1 MHMASGAQD
10 TLWRWEDVG
19 GWGVHVGNGGD
30 IFIHVSVNKP
40 NKLIGPPKYLSRI
53 ILWYELFLFVFC
65 FTLLETES
73 LVAQAGLRFI
83 M

>member
-1 MHMASGAQD
+1 MHVASGAQD
-10 TLWRWEDVG
+10 ILWRREDVRG
-19 GWGVHVGNGGD
+19 GVHVGNGGD

-53 ILWYELFLFVFC
+53 ILWYELFLFAFC
-65 FTLLETES
+65 FALLETES